1 VCLSQLKTAV
11 QLVKKYFP
19 GDDHIFVHDNAFE
32 TGCWCTLASKM
43 TKGPSEN
50 FFIEVNTTDAN
61 SKPIYSLDTEFS
73 KKKC

>member
-1 VCLSQLKTAV
+1 
-11 QLVKKYFP
+11 
-19 GDDHIFVHDNAFE
+19 
-32 TGCWCTLASKM
+32 M

-61 SKPIYSLDTEFS
+61 SKPIYSSDTEFS